1 MYIEDTER
9 LRTWDFFNKHVQY
22 SWKKLALALYYLDKT
37 ETIALVSGKLYS
49 DSQATLPYGES
60 RSFATK
66 GSKFDKSWVYFS
78 FQKYNFGSIWNIG
91 K

>member
-1 MYIEDTER
+1 MNKSAVSLSPAASVRRTVSRPHSVYVEDTER
-9 LRTWDFFNKHVQY
+9 LRTWDFFNKHIQY

-66 GSKFDKSWVYFS
+66 GS
-78 FQKYNFGSIWNIG
+78 
-91 K
+91 